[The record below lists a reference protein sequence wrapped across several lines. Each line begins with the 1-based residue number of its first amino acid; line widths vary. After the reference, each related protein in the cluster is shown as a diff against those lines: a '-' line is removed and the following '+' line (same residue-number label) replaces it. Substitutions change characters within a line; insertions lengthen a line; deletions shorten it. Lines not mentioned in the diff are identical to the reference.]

1 MKKKQIVG
9 LVIAVVL
16 FIITGVASVL
26 TNAFSR
32 QLFEESVGDIITG
45 SYEFNPPVNDY
56 IAIVR
61 VEGTIQEQADT
72 NAFGEAVGYQHV
84 TTLDYIDNL
93 IADSSNVVIL
103 LYVDSPGG
111 TVYESEELY
120 LKLKEYKEKT
130 GRPIWDY
137 MAHYAAS
144 GGYMVSMAADKIY
157 ANPNTTTG

>member
-32 QLFEESVGDIITG
+32 HLFEESVGDIITG

-72 NAFGEAVGYQHV
+72 NAFGEAVGYQHA
-84 TTLDYIDNL
+84 TTLD
-93 IADSSNVVIL
+93 
-103 LYVDSPGG
+103 
-111 TVYESEELY
+111 
-120 LKLKEYKEKT
+120 
-130 GRPIWDY
+130 
-137 MAHYAAS
+137 
-144 GGYMVSMAADKIY
+144 
-157 ANPNTTTG
+157 